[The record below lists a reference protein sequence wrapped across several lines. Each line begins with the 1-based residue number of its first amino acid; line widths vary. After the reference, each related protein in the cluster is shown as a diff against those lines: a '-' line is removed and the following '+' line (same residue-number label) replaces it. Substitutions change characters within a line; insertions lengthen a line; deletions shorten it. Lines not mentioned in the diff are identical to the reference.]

1 MGGLHR
7 GVTDGVV
14 GGRPRRRDGQ
24 PHPVVRRAASP
35 WRGVA
40 GVGGGWLAFPP
51 RRAALTVVGGWLDR
65 AGVLDG
71 GRRTGR
77 RIHHGV
83 LSSLL
88 IFNFCK
94 FGLSVLLDAWR

>member
-1 MGGLHR
+1 MEGRCGYRWWVGGLSSPA
-7 GVTDGVV
+7 GSLDG
-14 GGRPRRRDGQ
+14 DG
-24 PHPVVRRAASP
+24 
-35 WRGVA
+35 
-40 GVGGGWLAFPP
+40 
-51 RRAALTVVGGWLDR
+51 RAALTVVGRWPDR

-88 IFNFCK
+88 IFNFVI
-94 FGLSVLLDAWR
+94 SVSLYCWMHGDETERNLFLILGTWMMINVFLDLG